1 MACVLC
7 VPSVIEIVIKSL
19 ARRRLD
25 VEWEDRGRTA
35 GETTTAGD
43 YRKSQFMALRGQ
55 INWECVAELVTI
67 YVLQE
72 AGRLRTHRDGEDTHD
87 P

>member
-25 VEWEDRGRTA
+25 GGRTA

-72 AGRLRTHRDGEDTHD
+72 DGRLRTHRDGEDTHD